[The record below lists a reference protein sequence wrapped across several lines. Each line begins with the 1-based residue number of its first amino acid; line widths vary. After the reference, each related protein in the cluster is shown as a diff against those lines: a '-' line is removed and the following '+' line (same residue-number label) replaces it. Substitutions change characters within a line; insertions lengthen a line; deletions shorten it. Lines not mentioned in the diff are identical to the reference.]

1 MKDFS
6 YSKYCNLIYNYS
18 VARIGNIKCLH
29 QTCCQYISFFS
40 YKHKERYFFN
50 KENHIAFQSSLITV
64 AGATKLLFI
73 LSLVHYAFYNVLLL
87 VTCVQS
93 KREFFEKCKVYFRSF
108 YITIECV
115 SQRSNMKPIIAWGSD
130 YERRM

>member
-1 MKDFS
+1 MYQSTVTSSIITVLPELEISNACIKH
-6 YSKYCNLIYNYS
+6 S
-18 VARIGNIKCLH
+18 VNISAFFHTNIKNG
-29 QTCCQYISFFS
+29 I
-40 YKHKERYFFN
+40 FFN
-50 KENHIAFQSSLITV
+50 NENHIAFQSSLITV
-64 AGATKLLFI
+64 SGATKLLFI

-93 KREFFEKCKVYFRSF
+93 KREFFGKCKVYFRSF